1 VRKLRQLF
9 IFNDEKRRRAIAQE
23 TDSVPKPKEPDD
35 PLKAPTDSDSHET
48 PTDSDTVEP
57 TNNDTTQTTR

>member
-9 IFNDEKRRRAIAQE
+9 IFNEEKRRRAIAQE

-35 PLKAPTDSDSHET
+35 AVKAPIDSDSLET
-48 PTDSDTVEP
+48 PADSLETP